1 MERVNVV
8 VTASFDKQALPID
21 LQRIIDSSPRVKVTD
36 ATEFL
41 VQEQRG
47 DLSSKREFDAVLNE
61 ADVMFAARLPADVLK
76 RAPRLKWVQTMG
88 AGVERLL
95 DQDMVN
101 SQVIMTNVSGI
112 HAVPISEYIVCV
124 MLMFVK
130 QMPLCYRLKQEKSWQ
145 RYNAGILRG
154 KTIGVVGLGHIGS
167 EVARLSKCFGMNV
180 IATRRS
186 ISERSRA
193 RYVDK
198 LIPRQRLAELL
209 SESDFVALT
218 LPSTRE
224 TTHLIGEKELRLM
237 KPTAFIINIGRGNIV
252 DEEALVRALEEH
264 WIAGAGLDVFAQE
277 PLPPDSK
284 LWNLPNVIFSP
295 HISGGMEDYYVQ
307 ATDVFT
313 QNLRRFLEGK
323 KLLRVVNKQKGY

>member
-1 MERVNVV
+1 MEQLNVV

-21 LQRIIDSSPRVKVTD
+21 LQRIIDISPRVKVTD

-47 DLSSKREFDAVLNE
+47 DLSSKKEFDAVLNE

-95 DQDMVN
+95 DQDMIN
-101 SQVIMTNVSGI
+101 SPVIMTNVSGI

-124 MLMFVK
+124 LLMFVK

-167 EVARLSKCFGMNV
+167 ELARLSKCFGMNV

-186 ISERSRA
+186 ISERSRS

-218 LPSTRE
+218 LPSTQE

-264 WIAGAGLDVFAQE
+264 WIGGAGLDVFTQE

-295 HISGGMEDYYVQ
+295 HISGGMEDYYDR

>member
-1 MERVNVV
+1 MEQLNVV

-21 LQRIIDSSPRVKVTD
+21 LQRIIDISPRVKVTD

-61 ADVMFAARLPADVLK
+61 ADVMFAARLPMDVLK

-95 DQDMVN
+95 DRDMVN

-186 ISERSRA
+186 ISERSRS

-264 WIAGAGLDVFAQE
+264 WIAGAGLDVFTQE

-295 HISGGMEDYYVQ
+295 HISGGMEDYYDR